1 MHPEIRHGKHSAERA
16 SRIHHFHRARCVRP
30 QSPHFLYANLFNTA
44 VDPNAPPPKRKPGRP
59 KGSGKKPP
67 PDPTIITERIKRPV
81 GRPRKDGLP
90 AGSVGARRA
99 NQLRRSSA
107 KMSTEAPQLPP
118 GIPFAGVR
126 GRTPLFKVA
135 VVLILDG

>member
-1 MHPEIRHGKHSAERA
+1 MENNLASVPTESAA
-16 SRIHHFHRARCVRP
+16 AIVQGACSLNLRI
-30 QSPHFLYANLFNTA
+30 SPLLIFLIFFLA
-44 VDPNAPPPKRKPGRP
+44 VDPSAPPPKRKPGRP

-67 PDPTIITERIKRPV
+67 PDPAIITERVKRPV

-99 NQLRRSSA
+99 NQLRRSSV

-126 GRTPLFKVA
+126 DPGCSTLPA
-135 VVLILDG
+135 VLIL